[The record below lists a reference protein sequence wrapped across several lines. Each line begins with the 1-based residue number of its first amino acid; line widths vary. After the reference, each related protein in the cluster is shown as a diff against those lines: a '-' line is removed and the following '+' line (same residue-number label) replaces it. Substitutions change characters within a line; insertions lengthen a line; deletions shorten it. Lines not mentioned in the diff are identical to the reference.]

1 MGSPFHHTYIVYTLP
16 IVFMFFLF
24 GSVSGWI
31 DSNIYSL
38 SALISSSKIDETE
51 RKKYSL
57 NQIERA
63 TSLSISLSIIFVLSV
78 WFGNFI
84 VTHFDFLTFR
94 WVLGF
99 CVSNTLRLRHAMPCH
114 AKFAHKLK
122 HQIDMDIHI
131 DLYWTTVPFPLFLKS
146 CIINTKHK
154 LTTITR
160 ISYGWL
166 FLKSR
171 TFKCSFHVE
180 HLIENSEREKKPFDV
195 SNFWW
200 LFAITWVFVF
210 NLHLIGFIR
219 PPFNPKQLNIIIF
232 NIWCSI
238 FQAFLEHDEYAD
250 AYNAATATLC
260 NERFLFD

>member
-1 MGSPFHHTYIVYTLP
+1 MGSPFHHTYIVYTLS
-16 IVFMFFLF
+16 IVFMF

-51 RKKYSL
+51 RKKIFTQSDRTCHVVIDQPVHYFRAFCLIRQFYS
-57 NQIERA
+57 NSFR
-63 TSLSISLSIIFVLSV
+63 F
-78 WFGNFI
+78 
-84 VTHFDFLTFR
+84 FDFSM
-94 WVLGF
+94 G
-99 CVSNTLRLRHAMPCH
+99 LRFFVYRIRSGYAMPCH

-131 DLYWTTVPFPLFLKS
+131 DLYWTAVPFPLFLKS

-166 FLKSR
+166 FLKST

-180 HLIENSEREKKPFDV
+180 HLIENSEREKTIRRIEFLMVICNNLSFCFWFAFNWIYSTAIQSKAIKYY
-195 SNFWW
+195 NF
-200 LFAITWVFVF
+200 
-210 NLHLIGFIR
+210 
-219 PPFNPKQLNIIIF
+219 
-232 NIWCSI
+232 
-238 FQAFLEHDEYAD
+238 
-250 AYNAATATLC
+250 
-260 NERFLFD
+260 